1 MQSSV
6 LTTKGQIVIPKG
18 LRDKYKLSPG
28 TKVFFEETEAG
39 IILKQ
44 IDADFI
50 KKAKGIIPKKKGEK
64 PMAEWWAVNKEK
76 ENDLE
81 ERKMHLLNEPT
92 EIYKRAV
99 KIKRKK

>member
-18 LRDKYKLSPG
+18 LRDKYKLNPG
-28 TKVFFEETEAG
+28 TKVFFEETAEG

-44 IDADFI
+44 MDAAFI
-50 KKAKGIIPKKKGEK
+50 RSAKGMIPKKKGEK
-64 PMAEWWAVNKEK
+64 PMAEWWPGYKAE
-76 ENDLE
+76 ERTIE
-81 ERKMHLLNEPT
+81 ERKLNLISEP
-92 EIYKRAV
+92 EAAYKRAV

>member
-18 LRDKYKLSPG
+18 LRDKYNLNPG
-28 TKVFFEETEAG
+28 TKVFFEETAAG

-44 IDADFI
+44 VDADFI
-50 KKAKGIIPKKKGEK
+50 KKANGLIPVKKGDK
-64 PMAEWWAVNKEK
+64 PMAEWWPAFKAE
-76 ENDLE
+76 EMALE
-81 ERKMHLLNEPT
+81 ERKLNLISEPHVA
-92 EIYKRAV
+92 YKKAM

>member
-6 LTTKGQIVIPKG
+6 LTTKGQIVIPKE

-28 TKVFFEETEAG
+28 TIVFFEETASG

-44 IDADFI
+44 VDAAFI
-50 KKAKGIIPKKKGEK
+50 RSAKGMIPKKKGGKLMTKWWPEYK
-64 PMAEWWAVNKEK
+64 AEERAI
-76 ENDLE
+76 E
-81 ERKMHLLNEPT
+81 ERKLKLISEPYT
-92 EIYKRAV
+92 SYKRAV